1 MNREQDLETSDM
13 LYRLADVRQNILSE
27 YFILFNLNI
36 ENFLLFIYCSIIFL
50 RKRMLQNHYFL

>member
-36 ENFLLFIYCSIIFL
+36 ENFLFIYCSIIFL

>member
-1 MNREQDLETSDM
+1 MNREQDLETSM

-36 ENFLLFIYCSIIFL
+36 ENFLFIYCSIIFL

>member
-27 YFILFNLNI
+27 YF
-36 ENFLLFIYCSIIFL
+36 
-50 RKRMLQNHYFL
+50 M